1 MTGQA
6 SPASLVE
13 LTGVGDER
21 LVLDLYGSVL
31 LPNFRPDEMI
41 TEDDL
46 VSSLR
51 SGNCRITIAQDA
63 GGAVIGGIVGDWF
76 PGSRVQ
82 LLSYIAVRPGVRGQ
96 GVGTSL
102 LTTGISGWV
111 ADLAPLLVI
120 GEVED
125 PRHYHGTEFGDAIAR
140 MRLYERFGARTLP
153 VPYSQPALRPGSARV
168 PHLLLMVFAADPRAR
183 LATGRVDGRV
193 VSRFLTEYFASA
205 EGPARPDD
213 TELEAMLR
221 ACSEPGGLPLLL
233 AEDLGD
239 LG

>member
-1 MTGQA
+1 MERRARRLKRVAVNPYRTVLAVAGLAAVWLFALSAIPSA
-6 SPASLVE
+6 SAAAEDAPTLLRGDAFARESFASMS
-13 LTGVGDER
+13 ER
-21 LVLDLYGSVL
+21 
-31 LPNFRPDEMI
+31 P
-41 TEDDL
+41 
-46 VSSLR
+46 LR
-51 SGNCRITIAQDA
+51 RR
-63 GGAVIGGIVGDWF
+63 
-76 PGSRVQ
+76 GSRG
-82 LLSYIAVRPGVRGQ
+82 SYDGYRRQSSYGFLNLGGGVFDPSNQPGTGFY
-96 GVGTSL
+96 GTV
-102 LTTGISGWV
+102 TG
-111 ADLAPLLVI
+111 
-120 GEVED
+120 
-125 PRHYHGTEFGDAIAR
+125 GTEFGDAIAR

-205 EGPARPDD
+205 EGSARPDD